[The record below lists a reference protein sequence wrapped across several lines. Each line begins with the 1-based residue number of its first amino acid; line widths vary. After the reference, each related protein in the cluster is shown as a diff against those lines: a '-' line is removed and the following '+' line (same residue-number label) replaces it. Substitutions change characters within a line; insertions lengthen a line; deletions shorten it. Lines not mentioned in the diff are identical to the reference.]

1 VNLDIRLPSIAANKK
16 IPVIVAAVVTFLVII
31 DLLMTRQILPYTNY
45 TELLMFILTVIIG
58 YGIGSWVLLGYAKKV
73 SKEIRAKSS
82 FINSMHWT
90 VMIVQFSLFVILL
103 IVLFSNTTGFLSPLV
118 FAVSSIVATIIMGV
132 ISFKFFSW
140 YKLSNNK
147 NLIVLFY
154 GIAAATLAMSIAQEA
169 GSKLLMIQ
177 VIQEESPPGAITR
190 SSFLYKTSQKYH
202 GEIEYKVVNPH
213 TTTLYI
219 LPNSNLQL
227 YVGLASTVLPI
238 AFVFRWLASTTLLRS
253 FYQRIRK
260 LPLSLWIVLSL
271 PLVLYLVGKMPGFFS
286 GESLLGVDEAY
297 RFYFRLLFR
306 IGTVG
311 GNILFGLAFFVVARS
326 VKSLKLRDYLIIAGI
341 GDTIVGNA
349 LSTSALQQTYG
360 VAAHSLV
367 LLSSYMF
374 SMGLYL
380 SAISVSQDS
389 SLRKLIR
396 TSATDLV
403 YNIGSAQMEQQI
415 ESRVKKVIQNQQKE
429 MEEQTGGFSYE
440 VSEYDMKEY
449 IQSVIQERNS
459 SSILVS
465 QKATETAQEPSLVD
479 RPPLSNAATSAAAE
493 EEKTHNILIE
503 DLVTSLRSAG
513 ATVQITT
520 QNTSVNHEPSDWKE
534 VEMLIVVNG
543 HDVRL
548 FEYKDDYAAADAV
561 TKRTMLD
568 SASEHGANVT
578 TSRSHI
584 YRATNIVAQ
593 YVGDDLATINL
604 LENILGKEISASAN
618 PSNKDV

>member
-1 VNLDIRLPSIAANKK
+1 
-16 IPVIVAAVVTFLVII
+16 
-31 DLLMTRQILPYTNY
+31 
-45 TELLMFILTVIIG
+45 
-58 YGIGSWVLLGYAKKV
+58 
-73 SKEIRAKSS
+73 
-82 FINSMHWT
+82 
-90 VMIVQFSLFVILL
+90 MIVQLCLFIILL
-103 IVLFSNTTGFLSPLV
+103 YVLFSNTTGFLSPLA

-147 NLIVLFY
+147 NLTILFY
-154 GIAAATLAMSIAQEA
+154 GVAAATLAMSIAQEA

-260 LPLSLWIVLSL
+260 LPLSLWIILSL

-360 VAAHSLV
+360 VGAHSLV

-396 TSATDLV
+396 TSATNLI
-403 YNIGSAQMEQQI
+403 YNIGSAQMEQEI
-415 ESRVKKVIQNQQKE
+415 ESRVRKVIQNQQKE
-429 MEEQTGGFSYE
+429 MEQQTGGLSYE

-449 IQSVIQERNS
+449 VQQVIQERNS
-459 SSILVS
+459 SSILIK
-465 QKATETAQEPSLVD
+465 QKTIETGQEPSPILD
-479 RPPLSNAATSAAAE
+479 RPSVSSTAIPTAAE
-493 EEKTHNILIE
+493 KETHNSTIE

-513 ATVQITT
+513 ATVQAST
-520 QNTSVNHEPSDWKE
+520 QNTSVNRELSDWKE
-534 VEMLIVVNG
+534 VEDLIVNG
-543 HDVRL
+543 HDVQV
-548 FEYKDDYAAADAV
+548 FEYKDDQAAAGAV

-568 SASEHGANVT
+568 SASEYRTNVT
-578 TSRSHI
+578 TRTSHI
-584 YRATNIVAQ
+584 YRAANLVAQ
-593 YVGDDLATINL
+593 YPGDDLVIINL
-604 LENILGKEISASAN
+604 LESIFGKEVSVAAM
-618 PSNKDV
+618 PSNKDVEAEAAGLAKE